1 MRKILF
7 IALFF
12 TSQVVFG
19 QQYLW
24 STAKVNSTTV
34 EFSKIIPMDKV
45 TDEVLKFYDVYRGY
59 HDLSG
64 YSKEAFMK
72 EAMADLTKL
81 NWLTEIEE
89 PTVFA
94 IRANSGSGSYVAVIC
109 VSKKNVNAIVFS
121 NSVIKDGGD
130 YNLAVGMDPEK
141 FTRWFK
147 TLLN

>member
-1 MRKILF
+1 MSKILF

-12 TSQVVFG
+12 ISHVMFG

-24 STAKVNSTTV
+24 STAKINSATV
-34 EFSKIIPMDKV
+34 EFSKIISMDKV
-45 TDEVLKFYDVYRGY
+45 PDEVLKFYDVYRGY

-81 NWLTEIEE
+81 TWLTEIEE
-89 PTVFA
+89 STVFA

-121 NSVIKDGGD
+121 NSAIRDGGD
-130 YNLAVGMDPEK
+130 YNFAMAMDPEK